1 MWLRSLNAK
10 LSTAQQWILFG
21 CGYLIACVAI
31 IYYLLYGRFMQYRH
45 LAIHHN
51 QVQHQWQQAHVLI
64 QQKSAPLLASNDFNQ
79 SLTYL
84 ASASQMVID
93 TIQPLGEN
101 QWQTEGTANY
111 QHFDHF
117 LQTLGQQPFMWALST
132 MQLHRQT
139 GDRLQWQLTWQYTP
153 PPLPQHSCQSLPR
166 TSVAHVFQAHTDLS
180 DAMLKTIPISHLQ
193 WLGVMQQANH
203 SAALIRF
210 ADFPPRLIEVGDVVG
225 VEQWRLIALDPH
237 HAEWLDGK
245 HQHHSLVLDNLS
257 HG

>member
-10 LSTAQQWILFG
+10 LSTVQQWMIFG
-21 CGYLIACVAI
+21 CGYLIASIAI

-51 QVQHQWQQAHVLI
+51 QVQYQWQQAHARV
-64 QQKSAPLLASNDFNQ
+64 QQKPPPLLASNDFNQ

-84 ASASQMVID
+84 ASANQIVID
-93 TIQPLGEN
+93 AIQPLGEK
-101 QWQTEGTANY
+101 QWQTAGTASY

-117 LQTLGQQPFMWALST
+117 LQALGQQPFMWALST
-132 MQLHRQT
+132 MQLHQQAD
-139 GDRLQWQLTWQYTP
+139 DRLQWQLTWQYTP
-153 PPLPQHSCQSLPR
+153 PPLPQQSCPSLPL
-166 TSVAHVFQAHTDLS
+166 TSVAHVFQAHTNLS
-180 DAMLKTIPISHLQ
+180 DAMLKTIPISDLQ

-225 VEQWRLIALDPH
+225 VEQWRLITLNNH
-237 HAEWLDGK
+237 QAEWLDVK
-245 HQHHSLVLDNLS
+245 QQHHMVMLDHVS